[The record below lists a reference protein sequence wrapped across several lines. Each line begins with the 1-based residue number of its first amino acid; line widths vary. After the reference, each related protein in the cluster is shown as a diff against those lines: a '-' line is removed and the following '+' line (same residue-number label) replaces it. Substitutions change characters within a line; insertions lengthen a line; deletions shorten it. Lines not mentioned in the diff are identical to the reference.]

1 VKEIENKNVRVNREI
16 RSSQV
21 RLIGPEGNQI
31 GIVPLAEALEQAS
44 GFGLDLVEVS
54 PKSDPP
60 VCKIMDYGK
69 YKYLQTK
76 KTHGAKKKQA
86 SGQLKEVKMRPKTEE
101 HDLQVKLRN
110 VERFLKGGHK
120 TKISIV
126 FRGREMAHKDLGER
140 MMERIIGET
149 KEWGVAEHPPKFEG
163 RSIVVILAPH

>member
-1 VKEIENKNVRVNREI
+1 
-16 RSSQV
+16 V
-21 RLIGPEGNQI
+21 RLIGPEGDQR
-31 GIVPLAEALEQAS
+31 GIVPIEEALTQAS
-44 GFGLDLVEVS
+44 QFELDLVEVS

-76 KTHGAKKKQA
+76 KTHGAKKKQT
-86 SGQLKEVKMRPKTEE
+86 SGQLKEVKLRPKTEE
-101 HDLQVKLRN
+101 HDLKVKLRH
-110 VERFLKGGHK
+110 VERFLKEGYK
-120 TKISIV
+120 AKISVV

-140 MMERIIGET
+140 IMERILEEA

>member
-1 VKEIENKNVRVNREI
+1 
-16 RSSQV
+16 V
-21 RLIGPEGNQI
+21 RLIDPEGNQL
-31 GIVPLAEALEQAS
+31 GIVPIEEALAKAKD
-44 GFGLDLVEVS
+44 FGLDVVEVS
-54 PKSDPP
+54 PKADPP

-110 VERFLKGGHK
+110 VERFLKAGHK

-126 FRGREMAHKDLGER
+126 FRGRELSHKDLGER
-140 MMERIIGET
+140 MMERIIGEA
-149 KEWGVAEHPPKFEG
+149 KEWGVVEHPPKFEG
-163 RSIVVILAPH
+163 RSMVVILSPH

>member
-1 VKEIENKNVRVNREI
+1 M
-16 RSSQV
+16 
-21 RLIGPEGNQI
+21 RLIDPEGNQL
-31 GIVPLAEALEQAS
+31 GIVSIEEALAKAK
-44 GFGLDLVEVS
+44 GFGLDVVEVS
-54 PKSDPP
+54 PKADPP

-110 VERFLKGGHK
+110 VERFLTAGHK

-126 FRGREMAHKDLGER
+126 FRGRELSHKDLGER
-140 MMERIIGET
+140 MMERIIGEA
-149 KEWGVAEHPPKFEG
+149 KEWGVVEHPPKF
-163 RSIVVILAPH
+163 

>member
-1 VKEIENKNVRVNREI
+1 
-16 RSSQV
+16 
-21 RLIGPEGNQI
+21 
-31 GIVPLAEALEQAS
+31 
-44 GFGLDLVEVS
+44 
-54 PKSDPP
+54 
-60 VCKIMDYGK
+60 MDYGK

-76 KTHGAKKKQA
+76 KTHGTKKKQA

>member
-1 VKEIENKNVRVNREI
+1 
-16 RSSQV
+16 V
-21 RLIGPEGNQI
+21 RLIDPEGNQL
-31 GIVPLAEALEQAS
+31 GIVSIEEALAKAND
-44 GFGLDLVEVS
+44 FALDVVEVS
-54 PKSDPP
+54 PKADPP

-110 VERFLKGGHK
+110 VERFLKAGHK

-126 FRGREMAHKDLGER
+126 FRGRELSHKDLGER
-140 MMERIIGET
+140 MMERIIGEA
-149 KEWGVAEHPPKFEG
+149 KEWGVVEHPPKFEG
-163 RSIVVILAPH
+163 RSMVVILAPH

>member
-1 VKEIENKNVRVNREI
+1 
-16 RSSQV
+16 V
-21 RLIGPEGNQI
+21 RLIDPEGNQLGVVSI
-31 GIVPLAEALEQAS
+31 EEALAKAN

-54 PKSDPP
+54 PKADPP

-110 VERFLKGGHK
+110 VERFLKAGHK

-126 FRGREMAHKDLGER
+126 FRGRELSHKNLGER
-140 MMERIIGET
+140 MMERIIGEA
-149 KEWGVAEHPPKFEG
+149 KEWGVVEHPPKFEG
-163 RSIVVILAPH
+163 RSMVVILAPH